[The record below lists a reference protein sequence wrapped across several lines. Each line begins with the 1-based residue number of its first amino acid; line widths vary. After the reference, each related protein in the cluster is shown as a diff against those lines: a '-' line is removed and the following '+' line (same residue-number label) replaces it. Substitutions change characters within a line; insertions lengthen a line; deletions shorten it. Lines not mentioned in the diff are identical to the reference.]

1 MLRMVQSSSKP
12 AQRATAVGRPV
23 SRVDAYFQI
32 SARGSTV
39 AREVRGGLVTF
50 FTMAYII
57 ALNPLIIGTAPDAA
71 GNLLGGLP
79 YLDGAGN
86 VLGAN
91 VDTTITLVAG
101 ATALVAGLMTILMGV
116 VGRFPIG
123 IAAGLGINALLAFTI
138 APLMTWPQAM
148 GLIVIEGVVIA
159 LLVLTGFRTAVFR
172 AVPRSLRSGISIGI
186 GLFIVFVGLVDGGI
200 VRKPAGSVPVEL
212 GVNGSI
218 LGWPML
224 VFVLGLF
231 AVAVLYARRVRG
243 ALLISIVGTTVVAV
257 LIELA
262 ADAGAKSEDNPTG
275 WALNVPSLNGVASL
289 PDLSLIGQVDVFG
302 AFGPSF
308 AGGFQPHLFFPLV
321 LLVFSLLLADFFD
334 TMGTVVAVGAEG
346 DLLDEQGTPPHLSSV
361 LMVDSVAAAA
371 GGIGSVSSNTSYVES
386 VAGVGEGARTGLA
399 SVVTGIGFLLAM
411 FFAPLVNIVPSEA
424 ATPALVFVGFL
435 MMSQV
440 TKIDFDDVEEGLPA
454 FLTLALMPF
463 TFSITIGIGAGFIT
477 YVVLKV
483 ARGKARTLHPLMW
496 VVAGAFVIYFA
507 SGLLKLLVR

>member
-1 MLRMVQSSSKP
+1 MVSRSPKSAQS
-12 AQRATAVGRPV
+12 ATAVQQPV
-23 SRVDAYFQI
+23 GGVDEYFQI
-32 SARGSTV
+32 TARGSTV
-39 AREVRGGLVTF
+39 AREVRGGIVTF

-71 GNLLGGLP
+71 GNLVGGLP

-86 VLGAN
+86 VIGAN
-91 VDTTITLVAG
+91 VDSTLTLVAG
-101 ATALVAGLMTILMGV
+101 ATALVAGVMTILMGV

-123 IAAGLGINALLAFTI
+123 IAAGLGLNALLAFTI

-148 GLIVIEGVVIA
+148 GLVVFEGLLIA

-200 VRKPAGSVPVEL
+200 VTKPQGVVPVQL
-212 GVNGSI
+212 GVNGTL

-231 AVAVLYARRVRG
+231 AVAILYARRVRG
-243 ALLISIVGTTVVAV
+243 ALLISIVGATVVAV
-257 LIELA
+257 LIELV
-262 ADAGAKSEDNPTG
+262 ADAGAKTADNPTG
-275 WALNVPSLNGVASL
+275 WALNVPALNGVISV
-289 PDLSLIGQVDVFG
+289 PDLSLIGDVDLLG

-308 AGGFQPHLFFPLV
+308 AGGFRAHLFFPLV
-321 LLVFSLLLADFFD
+321 LLIFSLMLADFFD
-334 TMGTVVAVGAEG
+334 TVGTVVAVGSEG
-346 DLLDEQGTPPHLSSV
+346 DLLDESGVPPRLSSV

-371 GGIGSVSSNTSYVES
+371 GGLGSVSSNTSYVES

-463 TFSITIGIGAGFIT
+463 TFSITIGIGAGFVS

-483 ARGKARTLHPLMW
+483 ARGKARQLHPLMW
-496 VVAGAFVIYFA
+496 VVAAAFVIYFA
-507 SGLLKLLVR
+507 SGVLNLLAG

>member
-1 MLRMVQSSSKP
+1 MVTRSPTP
-12 AQRATAVGRPV
+12 APRASAPGRPV
-23 SRVDAYFQI
+23 GPVDAYFHI
-32 SARGSTV
+32 TARGSTV

-71 GNLLGGLP
+71 GNLLGGRP
-79 YLDGAGN
+79 YLDAAGA
-86 VLGAN
+86 VIGAN
-91 VDTTITLVAG
+91 VDTTLTLVAA
-101 ATALVAGLMTILMGV
+101 ATAAVAGVMTILMGV

-138 APLMTWPQAM
+138 APTMTWPQAM
-148 GLIVIEGVVIA
+148 GLIVVEGVVIA

-172 AVPRSLRSGISIGI
+172 AVPRSLRSGISLGI

-212 GVNGSI
+212 GVNGSL
-218 LGWPML
+218 LGWPMA
-224 VFVLGLF
+224 VFVLGLL
-231 AVAVLYARRVRG
+231 AVAVLHARRVRG
-243 ALLISIVGTTVVAV
+243 ALLISIAAATVVAV
-257 LIELA
+257 LLELVVR
-262 ADAGAKSEDNPTG
+262 AGARSEANPTG
-275 WALNVPSLNGVASL
+275 WALNVPSLHGVVSV
-289 PDLSLIGQVDVFG
+289 PDLSLIGDVDVLG

-308 AGGFQPHLFFPLV
+308 AGGFRLHLFLPLV

-346 DLLDEQGTPPHLSSV
+346 DLLDERGTPPHLGAV
-361 LMVDSVAAAA
+361 LMVDSVAAVA

-399 SVVTGIGFLLAM
+399 SVVTGVGFLLAM
-411 FFAPLVNIVPSEA
+411 FFAPVINIVPSEA

-463 TFSITIGIGAGFIT
+463 TFSITIGIGAGFIS
-477 YVVLKV
+477 YVVLKI
-483 ARGKARTLHPLMW
+483 ARGKARRVHPLMYA
-496 VVAGAFVIYFA
+496 VAAAFVVYFA
-507 SGLLKLLVR
+507 SGVLGSLVR

>member
-1 MLRMVQSSSKP
+1 MVQRSPKP
-12 AQRATAVGRPV
+12 APRATADERRV
-23 SRVDAYFQI
+23 SGLDAYFQI

-79 YLDGAGN
+79 YLDGGGQ

-91 VDTTITLVAG
+91 VDATITLVAG

-148 GLIVIEGVVIA
+148 GLIVVEGVVIA

-200 VRKPAGSVPVEL
+200 VTKPTGSVPVQL
-212 GVNGSI
+212 GVNGSL

-257 LIELA
+257 LIEVFA
-262 ADAGAKSEDNPTG
+262 GAGAKSADNSTG
-275 WALNVPSLNGVASL
+275 WALNVPSLNGVVSV
-289 PDLSLIGQVDVFG
+289 PDLSLIGDVDVLG

-308 AGGFQPHLFFPLV
+308 ADGFRPHLFFPLV

-346 DLLDEQGTPPHLSSV
+346 DLLDEKGTPPHLSAV

-399 SVVTGIGFLLAM
+399 SVVTGVGFLLAM

-463 TFSITIGIGAGFIT
+463 TFSITIGIGAGFIS
-477 YVVLKV
+477 YVLLKV
-483 ARGKARTLHPLMW
+483 ARGKARQLHPLMW
-496 VVAGAFVIYFA
+496 VVAGAFVVYFA
-507 SGLLKLLVR
+507 SGVLNLLAR